1 MPGLGG
7 DVAYGM
13 LAVWCVVGGLV
24 SYYLLFC
31 RRRTPKVVGRM
42 TLWAVLM
49 WAVSVFVY
57 PSPVWVG
64 GLPFV
69 LVMLPACVYVLASCR
84 GRRLWIWAGVWTV
97 LSVSVAFSAKMLL

>member
-1 MPGLGG
+1 MGG
-7 DVAYGM
+7 AD
-13 LAVWCVVGGLV
+13 VGGV
-24 SYYLLFC
+24 C
-31 RRRTPKVVGRM
+31 
-42 TLWAVLM
+42 
-49 WAVSVFVY
+49 FVY

-97 LSVSVAFSAKMLL
+97 LSVSVAFRRKCCYR